1 MKRRMLYLAPAILLL
16 AFLVSCSSSVDKNRP
31 PQIRY
36 GEDPCDECYMLI
48 NEERFAAAYITED
61 GTVRRFDDIG
71 CMVTYLKKHPE
82 TVATFWVVDYQ
93 THMWVNATTATFVKA
108 KDLKSPMGY
117 GLIAVGN
124 EAVAREIAGQHN
136 GTVFSFKAL
145 QEQDDLLS
153 N

>member
-1 MKRRMLYLAPAILLL
+1 MKRRMVLL
-16 AFLVSCSSSVDKNRP
+16 ALGTMLVAFLASCTSSVDKTRP

-48 NEERFAAAYITED
+48 NEERFAAAYITQD
-61 GTVRRFDDIG
+61 GRVRRFDDIG
-71 CMVTYLKKHPE
+71 CMLTFLKKHPE
-82 TVATFWVVDYQ
+82 AVATFWVVDYQ
-93 THMWVNATTATFVKA
+93 THMWVDATKAYFVKA
-108 KDLKSPMGY
+108 KELKSPMGY

-124 EAVAREIAGQHN
+124 EAVAKEIAGKHN
-136 GTVFSFKAL
+136 GTVFSFKGL